1 MQTEYRLKLKGGP
14 GGNCW
19 IEMARKGAEKEGKGA
34 EEGEREEE
42 DNSLG
47 AKTPGLEAEALVT
60 QQKERLT
67 QCLGR
72 YHPQVQRAM
81 PCRRLRV
88 SAQERIL
95 LPYGAWLCCNGYR
108 AD

>member
-60 QQKERLT
+60 QQKEQLT

-81 PCRRLRV
+81 PMAEGF
-88 SAQERIL
+88 SAGKNTAFLGSLAL
-95 LPYGAWLCCNGYR
+95 L
-108 AD
+108 